1 MTPISHSVVKVKM
14 KIVDK
19 REGLARFLR
28 GKDPIDPRLTAASR
42 TFSNRKFKTFAY
54 GQTVIATFRI
64 SESGRRYLLNVRA
77 EVDEGVSATPTYE
90 PVEPKK
96 PPKRLTT
103 DGYYYPPDVKRVFT
117 VADEMAKKIGV
128 VTLLMVGPSGY
139 GKTTLPQRFAKKTG
153 RHHVRVNCAA
163 IRDPEEWF
171 GFREAEKG
179 STVFDPSEFA
189 RCISQGN
196 SVIVLDEVNRLE
208 PWLHNTLF
216 PLLDDDRGT
225 EVHNRRFEV
234 ADDTIF
240 VMTLNQGVEFTGTFE
255 LDQAFLNRVHMT
267 IHVGAPPEQA
277 EIEILVQRTGIT
289 KADAKAIV
297 EIASKLRAIIEKG
310 DADVDCS
317 TRASIRIAQ
326 LLKFGTPI
334 RVGFHDV
341 VEAASGDLETRKRM
355 TDAINMELGTFG
367 GTVKAEKSVFDA

>member
-1 MTPISHSVVKVKM
+1 MPIGHKLIKAQM
-14 KIVDK
+14 KIIDK
-19 REGLARFLR
+19 REGIARFIR
-28 GKDPIDPRLTAASR
+28 GATPIDPRLTATSR
-42 TFSNRKFKTFAY
+42 TFSNRKFKTFTY

-77 EVDEGVSATPTYE
+77 EVDAEGVVGSPPE
-90 PVEPKK
+90 SPEPKK
-96 PPKRLTT
+96 PSKPLTT
-103 DGYYYPPDVKRVFT
+103 DGYYYPPDVRRVFT

-139 GKTTLPQRFAKKTG
+139 GKTTLPQRFAKKTE

-171 GFREAEKG
+171 GFREAEEG

-225 EVHNRRFEV
+225 EVHNRRFKV
-234 ADDTIF
+234 ADNTIF

-267 IHVGAPPEQA
+267 IHVSAPPQQA
-277 EIEILVQRTGIT
+277 EVEILVARTGVT
-289 KADAKAIV
+289 KVEAKAIV
-297 EIASKLRAIIEKG
+297 EIASKLRTIIEKG

-326 LLKFGTPI
+326 LLRFGTPI

-341 VEAASGDLETRKRM
+341 IEAASGDLETRKRM
-355 TDAINMELGTFG
+355 TDAINMELGTFKG
-367 GTVKAEKSVFDA
+367 SEKHEESVFDA